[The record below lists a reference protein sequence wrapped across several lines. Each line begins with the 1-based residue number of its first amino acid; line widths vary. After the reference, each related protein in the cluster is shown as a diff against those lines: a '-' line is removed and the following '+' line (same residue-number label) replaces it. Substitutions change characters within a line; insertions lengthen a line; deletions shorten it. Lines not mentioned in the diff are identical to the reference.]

1 MLDHPTHAL
10 LREMKLDGMAE
21 AFEELQAQDA
31 TVDLSHAEWLGLL
44 IDREAANR
52 TTKRFQTRMRAAK
65 LRHVGAAMSGPPS
78 RMSITRRRESSTNLS
93 SKAWLLVAGLL
104 RREIF

>member
-31 TVDLSHAEWLGLL
+31 AADLSHAEWLGLL
-44 IDREAANR
+44 IDRESANR

-65 LRHVGAAMSGPPS
+65 LRHVGAAIEDAEKARQGPLPAARS
-78 RMSITRRRESSTNLS
+78 R
-93 SKAWLLVAGLL
+93 KVDC
-104 RREIF
+104 